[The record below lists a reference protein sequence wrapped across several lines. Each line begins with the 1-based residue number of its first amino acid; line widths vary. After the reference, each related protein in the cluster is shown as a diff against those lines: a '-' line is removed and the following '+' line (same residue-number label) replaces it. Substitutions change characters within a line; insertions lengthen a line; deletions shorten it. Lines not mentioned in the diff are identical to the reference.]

1 MDVTKVTKS
10 AGSKGSTTV
19 SAMGGE
25 GGEEKKQWPLNVQ
38 TLQSVNSPPNV
49 ER

>member
-1 MDVTKVTKS
+1 MEVSKVTKS
-10 AGSKGSTTV
+10 AGSKASTTV
-19 SAMGGE
+19 SAIATE

-38 TLQSVNSPPNV
+38 TLQTVNSPPNV